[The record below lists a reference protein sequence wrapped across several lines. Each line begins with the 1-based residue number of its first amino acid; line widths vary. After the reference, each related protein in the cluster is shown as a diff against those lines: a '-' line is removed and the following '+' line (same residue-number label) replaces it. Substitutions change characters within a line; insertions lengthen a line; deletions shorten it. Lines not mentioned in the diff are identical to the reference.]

1 MIHYGNQHVDNDEK
15 KYVIMLVKEKSLH
28 KLSQL
33 EEYKKYKIIKI
44 DKFEAKLSEN

>member
-1 MIHYGNQHVDNDEK
+1 
-15 KYVIMLVKEKSLH
+15 MLVKEKSLH

-44 DKFEAKLSEN
+44 DKFEAKLDGNQALRLFKILCQRI